1 MEIMIILVAVVL
13 VTLYKG
19 VNIVPQGEEWVVE
32 RLGKFSRTLKPGLN
46 IIVPYI
52 EAVRQKVSTRDI
64 ILDIPGQE
72 VITKDNAVIHTN
84 AITFIRVTNPADA
97 IYGVENFKLAI
108 QQLVMT
114 TLRSILGEMNL
125 DEALSSREHIKTK
138 LKDQIIDDVAGWGVT
153 VKSVEIQDIAPS
165 TSMQASMERQAA
177 AERER
182 RAVETMAEGTKN
194 AMILEADG
202 KLAAA
207 QREAQA
213 QVTLAKASA
222 EAIREIGDNIHDKEL
237 PAMFLLGDRYIAT
250 LEKMSQSQNSKFIV
264 YPADLQGAIKGM
276 LGSVFKK

>member
-32 RLGKFSRTLKPGLN
+32 RLGKFSRTLNPGLN
-46 IIVPYI
+46 IIIPYI
-52 EAVRQKVSTRDI
+52 EDVRQKVSTRDI

-165 TSMQASMERQAA
+165 ASMQASMERQAA

-250 LEKMSQSQNSKFIV
+250 LEKMSQSQNAKFIV
-264 YPADLQGAIKGM
+264 YPADLQGAIKGI

>member
-1 MEIMIILVAVVL
+1 L

-32 RLGKFSRTLKPGLN
+32 RLGKFSRTLNPGLN
-46 IIVPYI
+46 IIIPYI
-52 EAVRQKVSTRDI
+52 EDVRQKVSTRDI

-165 TSMQASMERQAA
+165 ASMQASMERQAA

-250 LEKMSQSQNSKFIV
+250 LEKMSQSQNAKFIV
-264 YPADLQGAIKGM
+264 YPADLQGAVKGI